1 MEIIYKLK
9 KLIIMIKRFI
19 KFLKKIS
26 ETRERV
32 YKIQEA
38 LGRIESRQIAEYESK
53 DFLKSQFRVFSQWGE
68 DGLLQYLVSN
78 VKFCNN
84 KFIEFGVEDY
94 YESNTRFLL
103 SNNNWSGLI
112 IDGDSENINKIKK
125 DTIYWASNLIAI
137 NQFITKDN
145 INEIIKSNGFSGNI
159 GILSIDIDGN
169 DFWIFK
175 AIDVVKPDLI
185 IIEYNSIFGC
195 DFPLSVPYD
204 KNFVR
209 TKKHYSNIYYG
220 SSIRALNDLAVQKG
234 YSLIASNDA
243 GNNLFFLRKEILGDI
258 KPLSVEKAF
267 KKSVFRESK
276 NFDGQLSYLNYDE
289 RVKIISD
296 LDLINTNTEEIVL
309 LKDLKK

>member
-1 MEIIYKLK
+1 
-9 KLIIMIKRFI
+9 MIKRLI
-19 KFLKKIS
+19 RFLKKIS
-26 ETRERV
+26 ETHERV

-38 LGRIESRQIAEYESK
+38 IGRIESRQIAKYESK

-78 VKFCNN
+78 IKFCNN

-112 IDGDSENINKIKK
+112 IDGDPENINKIKK

-145 INEIIKSNGFSGNI
+145 INEIIKSNGFAGNI

-209 TKKHYSNIYYG
+209 SKKHYSNIYYG
-220 SSIRALNDLAVQKG
+220 ASIRALNDLAVQRG

-258 KPLSVEKAF
+258 KPLSVEEAF

-289 RVKIISD
+289 RVKLISD
-296 LDLINTNTEEIVL
+296 LELINTNTEEIVH

>member
-1 MEIIYKLK
+1 
-9 KLIIMIKRFI
+9 MIKRFI

-112 IDGDSENINKIKK
+112 IDGDSEGINKIKE

-145 INEIIKSNGFSGNI
+145 INEIIKSNGFAGNI

-185 IIEYNSIFGC
+185 IIEYNGIFGC

-204 KNFVR
+204 ENFVR
-209 TKKHYSNIYYG
+209 SKKHYSNIYYG
-220 SSIRALNDLAVQKG
+220 ASIRALNDLAEQKG

-258 KPLSVEKAF
+258 KPLSVEEAF

-276 NFDGQLSYLNYDE
+276 NFDGQLSYLNFDE
-289 RVKIISD
+289 RVKMISD
-296 LDLINTNTEEIVL
+296 LELINTNTEEIVY

>member
-1 MEIIYKLK
+1 
-9 KLIIMIKRFI
+9 MIKKFI

-26 ETRERV
+26 EIQERV

-38 LGRIESRQIAEYESK
+38 IGRIESRQIAEYESK

-112 IDGDSENINKIKK
+112 IDGDLENINKIKK
-125 DTIYWASNLIAI
+125 DPIYWSSNLKAV

-145 INEIIKSNGFSGNI
+145 IDEIIKSNGFAGNI

-204 KNFVR
+204 ENFVR
-209 TKKHYSNIYYG
+209 LKKHYSNIYYG
-220 SSIRALNDLAVQKG
+220 ASIRALNDLAVQKG

-267 KKSVFRESK
+267 KKSIFRESK
-276 NFDGQLSYLNYDE
+276 NFDGELSYLNYDE

-296 LDLINTNTEEIVL
+296 LELINTNTGETVFF
-309 LKDLKK
+309 KDLNKST

>member
-1 MEIIYKLK
+1 
-9 KLIIMIKRFI
+9 MIKKFI

-26 ETRERV
+26 EIQERV

-38 LGRIESRQIAEYESK
+38 IGRIESRQIAEYESK

-112 IDGDSENINKIKK
+112 IDGDLENINKIKK
-125 DTIYWASNLIAI
+125 DPIYWSSNLKAV

-145 INEIIKSNGFSGNI
+145 INDIIKSNGFAGNI

-169 DFWIFK
+169 DFWILK
-175 AIDVVKPDLI
+175 AIDIVRPDLI
-185 IIEYNSIFGC
+185 IIEYNSHFGC
-195 DFPLSVPYD
+195 DFPLSVPYEE
-204 KNFVR
+204 NFVR
-209 TKKHYSNIYYG
+209 SKKHYSNIYYG
-220 SSIRALNDLAVQKG
+220 ASIRALNELALQRG
-234 YSLIASNDA
+234 YYLIGSNDA
-243 GNNLFFLRKEILGDI
+243 GNNLFFLRKEIIGDI
-258 KPLSVEKAF
+258 KPLSVEEAF

-276 NFDGQLSYLNYDE
+276 NSNGKLSYLNYDE

>member
-1 MEIIYKLK
+1 
-9 KLIIMIKRFI
+9 MIKRLI
-19 KFLKKIS
+19 RFLKKIS
-26 ETRERV
+26 ETHERV

-38 LGRIESRQIAEYESK
+38 IGRIESRQITKYESK

-78 VKFCNN
+78 IKFCNN

-112 IDGDSENINKIKK
+112 IDGDPENINKIKK

-145 INEIIKSNGFSGNI
+145 INEIIKSNGFAGNI

-209 TKKHYSNIYYG
+209 SKKHYSNIYYG
-220 SSIRALNDLAVQKG
+220 ASIRALNDLAVQRG

-258 KPLSVEKAF
+258 KPLSVEEEF
-267 KKSVFRESK
+267 KKSVFRES
-276 NFDGQLSYLNYDE
+276 NNCDGQLSYLNYDE
-289 RVKIISD
+289 RVKLISD
-296 LDLINTNTEEIVL
+296 LELINTNTEEIVH